1 MLGCIFYNFLKKL
14 LTLFD
19 LCDIITIE
27 SQGKSKSKSI
37 NGTLTNTKAYFKGKA
52 VTEKVRMTDMIADM
66 ILDMFDEENS
76 TIQIQRNDL
85 ASQLGCVPSQI
96 NYVITSRFT
105 PEQGYRIESRRG
117 GGGCIYITRA
127 DNKNAAIVA
136 LINSVGDSIDERSAK
151 ANIYNLNYQ
160 NLIDDK
166 TAKLMAAAAADSN
179 LRGLPAEIRNS
190 VRAKQFKQMLLA
202 YID

>member
-1 MLGCIFYNFLKKL
+1 MKM
-14 LTLFD
+14 
-19 LCDIITIE
+19 
-27 SQGKSKSKSI
+27 
-37 NGTLTNTKAYFKGKA
+37 
-52 VTEKVRMTDMIADM
+52 RMTDIIADM

-127 DNKNAAIVA
+127 DNKNSAIVA
-136 LINSVGDSIDERSAK
+136 LINSIGEAIDERSAK

-166 TAKLMAAAAADSN
+166 TAKLLVAATADGN

-190 VRAKQFKQMLLA
+190 IRAKQFKQMLLA

>member
-1 MLGCIFYNFLKKL
+1 MKM
-14 LTLFD
+14 T
-19 LCDIITIE
+19 DIIA
-27 SQGKSKSKSI
+27 
-37 NGTLTNTKAYFKGKA
+37 N
-52 VTEKVRMTDMIADM
+52 M
-66 ILDMFDEENS
+66 ILDMFDEDNS

-85 ASQLGCVPSQI
+85 ASQIGCVPSQI

-127 DNKNAAIVA
+127 ETKNSAIVA
-136 LINSVGDSIDERSAK
+136 LINSIGSSIDERSAK

-160 NLIDDK
+160 NLIDEK
-166 TAKLMAAAAADSN
+166 TAKVLVAAIADN
-179 LRGLPAEIRNS
+179 NMRGLPADVRNTI
-190 VRAKQFKQMLLA
+190 RAKQFKQMLTA